1 MSILVIVFMIFPA
14 YAQVMPFGGLLI
26 LVGGYDLI
34 QLIKTRD
41 KNLTWL
47 GAFLRAYNPG
57 GLQLIHDTA
66 GLGVSHPETSLKVG
80 SGASLAH
87 NNQLG
92 GLLKTFV

>member
-1 MSILVIVFMIFPA
+1 MLTKVSNVLLLANETSGSTRSAAMSVMSILVIVFMIFPA

-57 GLQLIHDTA
+57 GL
-66 GLGVSHPETSLKVG
+66 
-80 SGASLAH
+80 
-87 NNQLG
+87 
-92 GLLKTFV
+92 